1 MTASCAYEKRRPIF
15 TAETQRRREKQEEL
29 KKNRQPENAEMAES
43 AEKTFFF
50 FNSLR
55 LCVSAVIFRSWR
67 GAARDFSPR
76 RGGGAEKTLFFNS
89 LRLCVS
95 AVMISS

>member
-1 MTASCAYEKRRPIF
+1 MF
-15 TAETQRRREKQEEL
+15 TAETQRRREEQEEL
-29 KKNRQPENAEMAES
+29 KKNLQPENAEMAES
-43 AEKTFFF
+43 AEKTLF

-76 RGGGAEKTLFFNS
+76 RRGGAEKTLFFYSYSAS

-95 AVMISS
+95 AVIFGS